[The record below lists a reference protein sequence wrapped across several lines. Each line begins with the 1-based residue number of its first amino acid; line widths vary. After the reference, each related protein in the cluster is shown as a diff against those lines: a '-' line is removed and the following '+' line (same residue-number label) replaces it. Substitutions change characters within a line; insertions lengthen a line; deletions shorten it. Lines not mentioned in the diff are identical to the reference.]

1 MEKDVQLYQRQIE
14 AGKASYRK
22 MQTDLQRELQSLFQ
36 ENTRLTS
43 LMEGKVPKGTVPG
56 GYLFPAPSL
65 LPFPCNGGKMG
76 KALALIFLNTWRLCQ
91 YKARVSGIAGTG

>member
-1 MEKDVQLYQRQIE
+1 MQKDVQLYQSQIE

-22 MQTDLQRELQSLFQ
+22 MQADLQRELQSLFQ

-56 GYLFPAPSL
+56 GAFSLLLFSSLFPVMV
-65 LPFPCNGGKMG
+65 GG
-76 KALALIFLNTWRLCQ
+76 
-91 YKARVSGIAGTG
+91 

>member
-1 MEKDVQLYQRQIE
+1 MQKDVQLYQRQIE

-22 MQTDLQRELQSLFQ
+22 MQADLQRELQSLFQ

-56 GYLFPAPSL
+56 GAFSL
-65 LPFPCNGGKMG
+65 LPLPSLFPVMVG
-76 KALALIFLNTWRLCQ
+76 R
-91 YKARVSGIAGTG
+91 